1 MEAKGY
7 RVIDETDGKTGSGPH
22 LHVQLP
28 PQWKGGSGS
37 SPAQKPSAP
46 DAKSPASTAD
56 VGPAK
61 KVPTEEE
68 AAAAKA
74 AADAKAVHADER
86 KQAGLGKRPK
96 ERSRMMASVEEAKD
110 DYEEADDKL
119 QLFDARMR
127 KRHGLSTTTGMTALT
142 GDEADFRERLVAAR
156 GRAQEIVDDRGRDL
170 KQAEGNAGEAAR
182 KKASQQTTAELE
194 KEFGNPETE
203 YVLPSKAKPRAA
215 K

>member
-1 MEAKGY
+1 
-7 RVIDETDGKTGSGPH
+7 
-22 LHVQLP
+22 
-28 PQWKGGSGS
+28 
-37 SPAQKPSAP
+37 
-46 DAKSPASTAD
+46 
-56 VGPAK
+56 
-61 KVPTEEE
+61 
-68 AAAAKA
+68 
-74 AADAKAVHADER
+74 
-86 KQAGLGKRPK
+86 
-96 ERSRMMASVEEAKD
+96 MMASVEEAKD